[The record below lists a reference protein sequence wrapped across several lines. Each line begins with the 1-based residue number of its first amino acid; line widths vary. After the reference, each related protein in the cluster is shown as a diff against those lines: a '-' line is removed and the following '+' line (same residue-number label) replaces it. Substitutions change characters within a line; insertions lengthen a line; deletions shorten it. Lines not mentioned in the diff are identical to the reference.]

1 MEENPEFLV
10 HHVMP
15 SYCRKFV
22 ITGRYATVVNLIMG
36 NLKKLAIIILI
47 SFVFSGTAMAIRPD
61 CKKMR
66 NELTELRLEYHD
78 YANGNHDTWNEI
90 TFNRLCEIL
99 DEIVQLKRL
108 MRDKNCPFVS
118 RKKNLEKAL
127 KERESNSAHK
137 ASADRRPRSTQ

>member
-1 MEENPEFLV
+1 MEEDPEFLMYQ
-10 HHVMP
+10 VM
-15 SYCRKFV
+15 SRTCGKGV
-22 ITGRYATVVNLIMG
+22 LIGRSATVVNLIMG
-36 NLKKLAIIILI
+36 NMKEIVIIVLI
-47 SFVFSGTAMAIRPD
+47 SFVFAGTAMAVRPE

-78 YANGNHDTWNEI
+78 FANGNHDTWSEI

-127 KERESNSAHK
+127 KEREANSTHK
-137 ASADRRPRSTQ
+137 VSPDRKPRSTQ